1 MKGGA
6 LDKET
11 FKPSEAASGRAGA
24 TGSSKGR
31 NRMLSS
37 QRNRSATISI
47 ALGIALIGIALAI
60 VFVLSGWA
68 FAGQT

>member
-1 MKGGA
+1 
-6 LDKET
+6 
-11 FKPSEAASGRAGA
+11 
-24 TGSSKGR
+24 
-31 NRMLSS
+31 MLSS